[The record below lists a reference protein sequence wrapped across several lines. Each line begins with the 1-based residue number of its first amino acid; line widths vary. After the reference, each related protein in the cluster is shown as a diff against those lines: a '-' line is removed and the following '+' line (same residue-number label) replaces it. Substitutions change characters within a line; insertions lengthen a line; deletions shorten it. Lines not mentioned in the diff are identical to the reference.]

1 MEALQWNEVLAT
13 GIEEIDDQHKRL
25 LEILNQL
32 RVAAERRERK
42 EATAEVL
49 QQMLDYTIYHFDYE
63 EKLLEHAGY
72 ELLPLHKRTH
82 ELFIRRIPD
91 FQKRHAAGEDVL
103 QEVHDM
109 LARWLVHHIQ
119 NDDRNYA
126 PTVKAYLRQEA
137 KKSPSRYGQTR
148 PQPLEGEPPASA
160 KAGKRG
166 AKRGF
171 WSKLSG
177 LFSGDA

>member
-63 EKLLEHAGY
+63 EKL
-72 ELLPLHKRTH
+72 
-82 ELFIRRIPD
+82 
-91 FQKRHAAGEDVL
+91 
-103 QEVHDM
+103 
-109 LARWLVHHIQ
+109 
-119 NDDRNYA
+119 
-126 PTVKAYLRQEA
+126 
-137 KKSPSRYGQTR
+137 
-148 PQPLEGEPPASA
+148 
-160 KAGKRG
+160 
-166 AKRGF
+166 
-171 WSKLSG
+171 
-177 LFSGDA
+177 

>member
-1 MEALQWNEVLAT
+1 MESLQWNEVLAT

-25 LEILNQL
+25 LEIINQL
-32 RVAAERRERK
+32 RVAAGQGARRDASA
-42 EATAEVL
+42 EAL
-49 QQMLDYTIYHFDYE
+49 QQVLDYTIYHFDYE
-63 EKLLEHAGY
+63 EKLLEKAGY

-119 NDDRNYA
+119 NDDRGYA
-126 PTVKAYLRQEA
+126 PTVKAYLKQDA

-148 PQPLEGEPPASA
+148 PQPLAEDPPASA
-160 KAGKRG
+160 PAGKRG
-166 AKRGF
+166 AKRSF
-171 WSKLSG
+171 WNKLAD
-177 LFSGDA
+177 LFSSDD

>member
-91 FQKRHAAGEDVL
+91 FQKRHAAGEEAEL
-103 QEVHDM
+103 
-109 LARWLVHHIQ
+109 LPAARRLLDAQ
-119 NDDRNYA
+119 Q
-126 PTVKAYLRQEA
+126 LRELG
-137 KKSPSRYGQTR
+137 SRFERMQ
-148 PQPLEGEPPASA
+148 A
-160 KAGKRG
+160 
-166 AKRGF
+166 
-171 WSKLSG
+171 
-177 LFSGDA
+177 D